1 MGYRHVGSGLDE
13 DAELL
18 LGAFQAADVP
28 NEVRQ
33 RDDPDVLRRWV
44 EIRHGDDTWHVATVA
59 ARDVV
64 LGEHGVDPTA
74 LALQRSSVVTE
85 AGLVLASSAP
95 V

>member
-1 MGYRHVGSGLDE
+1 MGYRHVGSAPDLDE

-33 RDDPDVLRRWV
+33 WDDPDVLRRWV

-74 LALQRSSVVTE
+74 LVRARTTNGATPDQG
-85 AGLVLASSAP
+85 AAP
-95 V
+95 